1 MFNQK
6 AYEQR
11 TKKRNI
17 KENKNKQKKAKKCTV
32 ITQVQ
37 VQHNAKTMGGH
48 VCRNNSKLI
57 TTSKT
62 DYD

>member
-17 KENKNKQKKAKKCTV
+17 KENKNKQKK
-32 ITQVQ
+32 QR
-37 VQHNAKTMGGH
+37 NAPSLL
-48 VCRNNSKLI
+48 RFRFI
-57 TTSKT
+57 TTQKQWAAMCVET
-62 DYD
+62 IQN